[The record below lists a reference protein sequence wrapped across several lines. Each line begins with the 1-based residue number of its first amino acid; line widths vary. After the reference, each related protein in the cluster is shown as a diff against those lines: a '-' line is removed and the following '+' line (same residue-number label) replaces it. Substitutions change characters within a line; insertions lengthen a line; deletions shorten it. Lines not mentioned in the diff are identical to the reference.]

1 MPSARRRRRSDV
13 FDLRYHVASLAAV
26 FFALVIGILV
36 GVALASHGLGHAER
50 QQLQHDLHSAQ
61 SDNAKLQ
68 AQLREYRKDAAFV
81 DNTYGAVMQNRLR
94 GLHIAVLFI
103 GKVDSTTRNAINQTI
118 TDSGATV
125 LRMRAISVPID
136 PQTIEKA
143 LGNRKLLAS
152 FTSGSDR
159 FRRIGTE
166 LADEFLVG
174 GDTPLW
180 DALES
185 HLVEERSGSSKR
197 PADGVVVV
205 RTAPPQTHLATA
217 QLVSAMLSEL
227 GGRTTP
233 VVGVERDRTDPST
246 VPIFSRFG
254 LSTVDDIDLPI
265 GRVALAVL
273 LSSAGGAA
281 AHYGLRDGETILP
294 QVPPVTVPT
303 TSASG

>member
-1 MPSARRRRRSDV
+1 M

-50 QQLQHDLHSAQ
+50 QQLEHDLRDAQ
-61 SDNAKLQ
+61 KTNAKLQ
-68 AQLREYRKDAAFV
+68 DELRSYRGDVAFA
-81 DNTYGAVMQNRLR
+81 DSAYAAVMQNRLQ
-94 GLHIAVLFI
+94 GLRIAVLFI
-103 GKVDSTTRNAINQTI
+103 GRVDPKTQRAVEQTVGDAGGSI
-118 TDSGATV
+118 
-125 LRMRAISVPID
+125 LRLRAMSVPVD

-143 LGNRKLLAS
+143 LGSHKQLAS

-159 FRRIGTE
+159 FRRIGVE

-197 PADGVVVV
+197 PADAVIVA
-205 RTAPPQTHLATA
+205 RTAPPQTRLATA
-217 QLVSAMLSEL
+217 QLLSSMQTEL
-227 GGRTTP
+227 GDGSLP
-233 VVGVERDRTDPST
+233 VIGIERDHTAPSS
-246 VPIFSRFG
+246 VPVFSRFG
-254 LSTVDDIDLPI
+254 LSTVDDVDQPI

-273 LSSAGGAA
+273 LSTPDPGTG
-281 AHYGLRDGETILP
+281 HYGLRNGESALP
-294 QVPPVTVPT
+294 PIPAVTPAGT
-303 TSASG
+303 TSPVG

>member
-1 MPSARRRRRSDV
+1 M

-50 QQLQHDLHSAQ
+50 QQLEHDLHSAQ
-61 SDNAKLQ
+61 TDNATLQ
-68 AQLREYRKDAAFV
+68 SRVREYRKDAAFV
-81 DNTYGAVMQNRLR
+81 DSAYDAVMHNRLQ
-94 GLHIAVLFI
+94 GLRIAVLVI
-103 GKVDSTTRNAINQTI
+103 GKPENSTRNAITQTI
-118 TDSGATV
+118 TDGGATV
-125 LRMRAISVPID
+125 LRVRAISVPID
-136 PQTIEKA
+136 PQTIQKA
-143 LGNRKLLAS
+143 LGGHKQLAS

-159 FRRIGTE
+159 FRRIGVE
-166 LADEFLVG
+166 LADEFVVG

-185 HLVEERSGSSKR
+185 HLVEERSGSPKR

-205 RTAPPQTHLATA
+205 RTAAPQTHLPTA

-227 GGRTTP
+227 GGHSTP
-233 VVGVERDRTDPST
+233 VIGVERDGTDPSA
-246 VPIFSRFG
+246 VPTFSRFG

-281 AHYGLRDGETILP
+281 AHYGLRDGDTIMP
-294 QVPPVTVPT
+294 RVPPITPT
-303 TSASG
+303 TSTVG

>member
-1 MPSARRRRRSDV
+1 V

-50 QQLQHDLHSAQ
+50 QQLEHDLHSAQ
-61 SDNAKLQ
+61 ADNAKLQ
-68 AQLREYRKDAAFV
+68 DRLREYRKDAAFV
-81 DNTYGAVMQNRLR
+81 DNAYGAVMSNRLR
-94 GLHIAVLFI
+94 GMRIAVLFV
-103 GKVDSTTRNAINQTI
+103 GKVDDNTRGAVEQTI
-118 TDSGATV
+118 SDAGGTI
-125 LRMRAISVPID
+125 LRLRAISVPID
-136 PQTIEKA
+136 PKTIEKA

-159 FRRIGTE
+159 FRRIGVE
-166 LADEFLVG
+166 LADEFTVG
-174 GDTPLW
+174 RDTPLW

-205 RTAPPQTHLATA
+205 RTAPPQTRLATA
-217 QLVSAMLSEL
+217 QLVSALLSEL
-227 GGRTTP
+227 ANGPLP
-233 VVGVERDRTDPST
+233 VIGVERDRTTPSA
-246 VPIFSRFG
+246 VPAFSSFG
-254 LSTVDDIDLPI
+254 VSTVDDIDLSI

-273 LSSAGGAA
+273 LSSPPNAN

-294 QVPPVTVPT
+294 TVPPVTTST
-303 TSASG
+303 TTTTAGG